1 MIINPSANNSALNG
15 LSQNSSTT
23 INNTI
28 IGSSISTNAN
38 NQQHGSSTTNNN
50 NTATTE
56 DLTSLEAEIS
66 ELHRAS
72 ARVET
77 QMMRLKSDINAME
90 SHLTHGDR
98 VRNFRLV
105 ERYRKKFVFQ
115 FNIVL
120 YIPIFICRC

>member
-1 MIINPSANNSALNG
+1 MILNPSTNNSALNG
-15 LSQNSSTT
+15 PTQNTN
-23 INNTI
+23 IPLNNTI
-28 IGSSISTNAN
+28 DSSVSINPN
-38 NQQHGSSTTNNN
+38 NQHGGTSN
-50 NTATTE
+50 AAATE

-98 VRNFRLV
+98 VRNIRLV

-115 FNIVL
+115 KCYTLVIL
-120 YIPIFICRC
+120 FIHT